1 MLRYLGRR
9 LAYFLPVWLALTL
22 LTFGLANL
30 APGDPAAEYLRRVL
44 DTEPTPEQVARVRHE
59 FGLDRPFPLSYAL
72 WLGRALQGDLG
83 RSYRNRAPVAP
94 QLAERLPATLQ
105 LAVPAALLALAV
117 ALPLGAL
124 AASRPGS
131 AFDHVSRVGAL
142 LGASVP
148 GFWLALL
155 SITLFAVQ
163 LRLLPVAG
171 RGGPEHVVLPC
182 LTLAAGLAA
191 VLTRLTRAGLLEA
204 LGEDYVRTARAK
216 GLPARAVVLRHALP
230 NALIGVVSALG
241 VAFGHLLGGAAIV
254 ETIFAWPGLG
264 KLALDS
270 IYARDYPMLQGYV
283 LVTGTVFLL
292 VNLLVDLAYVHL
304 DPRVRVG
311 ARATGG

>member
-9 LAYFLPVWLALTL
+9 LAYFVPVWLGLTL

-30 APGDPAAEYLRRVL
+30 APGDPAVEYLRRVL
-44 DTEPTPEQVARVRHE
+44 DSEPTPEQVAQVRHE

-72 WLGRALQGDLG
+72 WLGRAVQGDLG
-83 RSYRNRAPVAP
+83 TSYRNRAPVAP
-94 QLAERLPATLQ
+94 QLAERLPATLE
-105 LAVPAALLALAV
+105 LAVPAALLALGVAV
-117 ALPLGAL
+117 PLGAL
-124 AASRPGS
+124 AAARRGS
-131 AFDHVSRVGAL
+131 ALDHLCRVVTL
-142 LGASVP
+142 LGASLP

-155 SITLFAVQ
+155 LITFFSVQ

-171 RGGPEHVVLPC
+171 RGGPESVVLPC

-216 GLPARAVVLRHALP
+216 GLRARAVVLRHGLP
-230 NALIGVVSALG
+230 NALIAVVSALG

-270 IYARDYPMLQGYV
+270 IYARDYPMLQAYV

-292 VNLLVDLAYVHL
+292 VNLLVDVGYVYL

-311 ARATGG
+311 ARAARG